1 MHQLNRTLIAA
12 LAAIPL
18 ALTGCGGGGS
28 GSASP
33 GVGSAGGG
41 AIQAAS
47 TELATGI
54 ITGFGSVYVDGV
66 RLDDTDIGAVSEQA
80 DGTTRP
86 AVLQLGQ
93 RIRASHD
100 GAGKAVRLVV
110 DAAVIGQVTQID
122 TVQGSIQVAGQRVL
136 VNADASV
143 GIVTQFGGFDST
155 EAGRYSSLADIR
167 AGDLAEVHGSPV
179 LESGQWV
186 VRATRIDKRNAIGS
200 VRVVGAVSDLVNS
213 EQSKTFKVGG
223 LTVDFGA
230 ALLAGKVRVPSRLA
244 NGVIVHVQGAST
256 GVVND
261 RLTAEAV
268 RVGRERDD
276 LPATTRVQLGGLVSG
291 RNVSAGTFQVDGAQV
306 RIGSVSPEPNGAV
319 VSDGGWVKVD
329 GTLAADGVVEAARIV
344 VRQGNLSSDLA
355 RVRLIGPVSGL
366 VDQDTFIVRDVPVD
380 ASAVLASSRS
390 GCAQIADGTLVTVSA
405 VMQAG
410 TDVVLASELKCET
423 PPMNRVVA
431 GHAGGAV
438 ATIDTTAKTLTVTDR
453 EGQIRAIRWN
463 DATVFVGPTLT
474 GASALEVGL
483 IVQAEGM
490 LDGTTLVAKVIGQ
503 HGARPTDRFRERPPM
518 ANGQQANRAE
528 LIENWTAYRR
538 RPQSR

>member
-1 MHQLNRTLIAA
+1 M
-12 LAAIPL
+12 
-18 ALTGCGGGGS
+18 
-28 GSASP
+28 
-33 GVGSAGGG
+33 V
-41 AIQAAS
+41 
-47 TELATGI
+47 
-54 ITGFGSVYVDGV
+54 
-66 RLDDTDIGAVSEQA
+66 
-80 DGTTRP
+80 
-86 AVLQLGQ
+86 
-93 RIRASHD
+93 
-100 GAGKAVRLVV
+100 
-110 DAAVIGQVTQID
+110 
-122 TVQGSIQVAGQRVL
+122 
-136 VNADASV
+136 
-143 GIVTQFGGFDST
+143 
-155 EAGRYSSLADIR
+155 
-167 AGDLAEVHGSPV
+167 
-179 LESGQWV
+179 
-186 VRATRIDKRNAIGS
+186 
-200 VRVVGAVSDLVNS
+200 
-213 EQSKTFKVGG
+213 
-223 LTVDFGA
+223 GA
-230 ALLAGKVRVPSRLA
+230 ALLAGKVRAPSRLA

-306 RIGSVSPEPNGAV
+306 RIGSVSPEPNGAI

-390 GCAQIADGTLVTVSA
+390 GCAQIADGTLVA
-405 VMQAG
+405 VTAVLQAA

-431 GHAGGAV
+431 GHAGGVV
-438 ATIDTTAKTLTVTDR
+438 ATIDATAKTLTVTDR

>member
-1 MHQLNRTLIAA
+1 
-12 LAAIPL
+12 
-18 ALTGCGGGGS
+18 
-28 GSASP
+28 
-33 GVGSAGGG
+33 
-41 AIQAAS
+41 
-47 TELATGI
+47 
-54 ITGFGSVYVDGV
+54 
-66 RLDDTDIGAVSEQA
+66 
-80 DGTTRP
+80 
-86 AVLQLGQ
+86 
-93 RIRASHD
+93 
-100 GAGKAVRLVV
+100 
-110 DAAVIGQVTQID
+110 
-122 TVQGSIQVAGQRVL
+122 
-136 VNADASV
+136 
-143 GIVTQFGGFDST
+143 
-155 EAGRYSSLADIR
+155 
-167 AGDLAEVHGSPV
+167 
-179 LESGQWV
+179 
-186 VRATRIDKRNAIGS
+186 
-200 VRVVGAVSDLVNS
+200 
-213 EQSKTFKVGG
+213 
-223 LTVDFGA
+223 
-230 ALLAGKVRVPSRLA
+230 
-244 NGVIVHVQGAST
+244 
-256 GVVND
+256 
-261 RLTAEAV
+261 
-268 RVGRERDD
+268 
-276 LPATTRVQLGGLVSG
+276 VQLGGLVSG
-291 RNVSAGTFQVDGAQV
+291 RDVSAGTFQVDGAQV

-355 RVRLIGPVSGL
+355 RVRLIGLVSGL

-390 GCAQIADGTLVTVSA
+390 GCAQIADGTLVTVTA
-405 VMQAG
+405 VLQAA

-431 GHAGGAV
+431 GHAGGVV
-438 ATIDTTAKTLTVTDR
+438 ATIDATAKTLTVTDR